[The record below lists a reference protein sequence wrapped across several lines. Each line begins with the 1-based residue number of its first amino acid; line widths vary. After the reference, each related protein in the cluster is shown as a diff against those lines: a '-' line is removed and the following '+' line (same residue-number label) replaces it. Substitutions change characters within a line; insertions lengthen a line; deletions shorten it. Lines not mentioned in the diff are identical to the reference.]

1 MRNHV
6 FRVRKVML
14 AVSLLFAGIIL
25 VPSTVRTLITSSYV
39 LQINL
44 VSYCGLVFLLLRAFN
59 GREAVIRRD
68 IFTTIIL
75 AAIFFGVL
83 DHLLQKYG
91 SQIMI
96 MCLSYFIFPFFLLL
110 CDIRNEEMKKRII
123 LLWYRYLSIAAH
135 IVFFS
140 MLIDAFT
147 GHAASKTLY
156 DIFQIPSMLQMI
168 NEGRSVTLYGH
179 SLTSK
184 TITMLYYLMSVTLNE
199 TGLKKTK
206 TMWSMF
212 VCSFC
217 VLMAG
222 SKGGVLLLLIAVL
235 IINFRYR
242 RIRYLLLS
250 VVVVYV
256 LFLAGLFDTVLE
268 RFLTSATLT
277 TGRLSA
283 IEAVLSNRNY
293 RFYVFH
299 GMTGISTTDYTLQGF
314 GEISIFAW
322 AYRHGILNAVLRTI
336 TLYMLPALIIL
347 RGKKPRLFIM
357 FLLMIME
364 FNTSNYISSTGD
376 GLFVYIIM
384 LWVFLM
390 INSIHEISD
399 NELRNEVV

>member
-1 MRNHV
+1 MHFVVCQYFV
-6 FRVRKVML
+6 FP
-14 AVSLLFAGIIL
+14 I
-25 VPSTVRTLITSSYV
+25 
-39 LQINL
+39 
-44 VSYCGLVFLLLRAFN
+44 
-59 GREAVIRRD
+59 
-68 IFTTIIL
+68 
-75 AAIFFGVL
+75 
-83 DHLLQKYG
+83 
-91 SQIMI
+91 
-96 MCLSYFIFPFFLLL
+96 FLLL

-206 TMWSMF
+206 TMWSLF

-299 GMTGISTTDYTLQGF
+299 GTTGISTTDYTMQGF